1 MEDKE
6 VEYEEDRLGVAW
18 TRTRDSGGVTSVFAV
33 ILKGKTAIVN
43 VFTMG
48 RRIVQT
54 QTLPR
59 SRLIRRGKPS
69 RIRTGTPNTAKTL
82 QSRVF

>member
-1 MEDKE
+1 MEEDK
-6 VEYEEDRLGVAW
+6 VEYEGDKLGMAW
-18 TRTRDSGGVTSVFAV
+18 ARTRDSGGVTSVFAV
-33 ILKGKTAIVN
+33 ILKGKTATVKGFI
-43 VFTMG
+43 MG
-48 RRIVQT
+48 RRTVQT

-69 RIRTGTPNTAKTL
+69 RIRTGIPNIAKTL